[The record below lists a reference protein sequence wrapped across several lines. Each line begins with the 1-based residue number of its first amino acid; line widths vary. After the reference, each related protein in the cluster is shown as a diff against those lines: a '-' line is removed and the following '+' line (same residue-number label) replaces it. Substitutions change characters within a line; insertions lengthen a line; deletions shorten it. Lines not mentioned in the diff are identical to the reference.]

1 MLQEFLAAQEEKPKE
16 ARTAILPHW
25 RLPDADVIKINFDAA
40 VFKVTNTTGIGVIAW
55 NWCGEAIRAVAMPIP
70 LSTSV
75 ADLEALAC
83 RRAVLFAAELG
94 LHRVIFE
101 GDSALIINAISQ
113 GSAALSSYVNIVEDI
128 RGLLSG
134 FQTSDV
140 MHVHRS

>member
-1 MLQEFLAAQEEKPKE
+1 MVRQSELLLCLFLYP
-16 ARTAILPHW
+16 
-25 RLPDADVIKINFDAA
+25 
-40 VFKVTNTTGIGVIAW
+40 
-55 NWCGEAIRAVAMPIP
+55 
-70 LSTSV
+70 SV

-128 RGLLSG
+128 RGLLTG